1 MEPLDI
7 PINTIKKQVNQI
19 RYIRKIYK
27 YIYRYRYRY
36 ISISR
41 FVVILNSIFIIV
53 KKYCLLKKLDV
64 LELMTKDSS
73 FGL

>member
-27 YIYRYRYRY
+27 YIYRYRY

-41 FVVILNSIFIIV
+41 FLVILNSIFIIV